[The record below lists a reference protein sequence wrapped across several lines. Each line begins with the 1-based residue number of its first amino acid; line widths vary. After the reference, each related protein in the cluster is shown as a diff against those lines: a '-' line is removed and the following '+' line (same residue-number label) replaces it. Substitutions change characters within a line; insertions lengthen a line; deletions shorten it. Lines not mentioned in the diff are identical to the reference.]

1 MIKANFNSYNAYVT
15 DSLYQWD
22 KDRIL
27 SINGLNLD
35 VAPEIHFTNIS
46 MQRAV
51 ARQSVLSD
59 GVVTVKIPNSFLQ
72 VALTIMAYI
81 GIWEG
86 DTFRTVEVVEIPVIP
101 RVKPSDYTLTDDD
114 EEVYSFNRLEAL
126 VSDLSSK
133 NDANTNK
140 IEAVVDQIDAHGLDI
155 SQIKQNIISLEQAD
169 VLIKSELGKIN
180 DDLGFEIV
188 KAVNGYVKKY
198 ENGKFEAFATT
209 VVNNSEFSWTQ
220 ISNSGIHY
228 AKFTNLGFGITA
240 KTIDGIFCN
249 VRNNGV
255 IWCASV
261 AERASMNSVDGV
273 VMQVGADKTRNTL
286 FYLHV
291 LGTWK

>member
-133 NDANTNK
+133 NDDNTKK
-140 IEAVVDQIDAHGLDI
+140 IDIVIGRIDTHDSDI
-155 SQIKQNIISLEQAD
+155 EKLKQNISSLEQVD
-169 VLIKSELGKIN
+169 VQIKSDLGKITDYIVEQ
-180 DDLGFEIV
+180 DDTE
-188 KAVNGYVKKY
+188 NGYYRKWASGILEQWTHVSRTGIPINTKY
-198 ENGKFEAFATT
+198 GSTVIYTGQYRWEFPIKFINVINVFCSMFKYSTGGSWGNTFGYTNTAATLIGYDFFSRDGAETT
-209 VVNNSEFSWTQ
+209 V
-220 ISNSGIHY
+220 IDAY
-228 AKFTNLGFGITA
+228 AIG
-240 KTIDGIFCN
+240 
-249 VRNNGV
+249 R
-255 IWCASV
+255 
-261 AERASMNSVDGV
+261 
-273 VMQVGADKTRNTL
+273 
-286 FYLHV
+286 
-291 LGTWK
+291 WK

>member
-133 NDANTNK
+133 NDANTRK
-140 IEAVVDQIDAHGLDI
+140 IDIVIGRIDTHESDI
-155 SQIKQNIISLEQAD
+155 KKLKQNISSLEQAD
-169 VLIKSELGKIN
+169 VQIKSDIALLNCELG
-180 DDLGFEIV
+180 E
-188 KAVNGYVKKY
+188 KY
-198 ENGKFEAFATT
+198 IKFENGFLLQ
-209 VVNNSEFSWTQ
+209 W
-220 ISNSGIHY
+220 
-228 AKFTNLGFGITA
+228 GITTHEKYA
-240 KTIDGIFCN
+240 IVSSDVNLPVAYRDAGYRVSLTPGRNGNVIKAFWVGDAAGNNTNRTPTHFNVSSTSDGPTHDRDIEWIAIG
-249 VRNNGV
+249 R
-255 IWCASV
+255 
-261 AERASMNSVDGV
+261 
-273 VMQVGADKTRNTL
+273 
-286 FYLHV
+286 
-291 LGTWK
+291 WK

>member
-133 NDANTNK
+133 NDANTRK
-140 IEAVVDQIDAHGLDI
+140 IDIVIGRIDTHESDI
-155 SQIKQNIISLEQAD
+155 KKLKQNISSLEQAY
-169 VLIKSELGKIN
+169 VQIKSDIALLNCELG
-180 DDLGFEIV
+180 E
-188 KAVNGYVKKY
+188 KY
-198 ENGKFEAFATT
+198 IKFENGFLLQ
-209 VVNNSEFSWTQ
+209 W
-220 ISNSGIHY
+220 
-228 AKFTNLGFGITA
+228 GITTHEKYA
-240 KTIDGIFCN
+240 IVSSDVNLPVAYRDAGYRVSLTPGRNGNVIKAFWVGDAAGNNTNRTPTHFNVSSTSDGPTHDRDIEWIAIG
-249 VRNNGV
+249 R
-255 IWCASV
+255 
-261 AERASMNSVDGV
+261 
-273 VMQVGADKTRNTL
+273 
-286 FYLHV
+286 
-291 LGTWK
+291 WK

>member
-133 NDANTNK
+133 NDANTRK
-140 IEAVVDQIDAHGLDI
+140 IDIVIGRIDTHESDI
-155 SQIKQNIISLEQAD
+155 KKLKQNISSLEQAD
-169 VLIKSELGKIN
+169 VQIKSDIALLNCELG
-180 DDLGFEIV
+180 E
-188 KAVNGYVKKY
+188 KY
-198 ENGKFEAFATT
+198 IKFENGFLLQ
-209 VVNNSEFSWTQ
+209 W
-220 ISNSGIHY
+220 
-228 AKFTNLGFGITA
+228 GITTHEKYA
-240 KTIDGIFCN
+240 IVSSDVNLPVAYRDARYRVSLTPGRNGNVIKAFWVGDAAGNNTNRTPTHFNVSSTSDGPTHDRDIEWIAIG
-249 VRNNGV
+249 R
-255 IWCASV
+255 
-261 AERASMNSVDGV
+261 
-273 VMQVGADKTRNTL
+273 
-286 FYLHV
+286 
-291 LGTWK
+291 WK

>member
-133 NDANTNK
+133 NDANTRK
-140 IEAVVDQIDAHGLDI
+140 IDIVIGRIDTHDSDI
-155 SQIKQNIISLEQAD
+155 KKLKQNISSLEQAD
-169 VLIKSELGKIN
+169 VQIKNDIALLNCELGEKYIKFENGFLLQWGTTTHGKYATVSSDVNLPVAYRDAGYRVSLTPGRNGNLIKEFWVGEASGN
-180 DDLGFEIV
+180 NTNRTPTHFNVSSTSDGPT
-188 KAVNGYVKKY
+188 Y
-198 ENGKFEAFATT
+198 ERDIEWIAIG
-209 VVNNSEFSWTQ
+209 
-220 ISNSGIHY
+220 
-228 AKFTNLGFGITA
+228 
-240 KTIDGIFCN
+240 
-249 VRNNGV
+249 R
-255 IWCASV
+255 
-261 AERASMNSVDGV
+261 
-273 VMQVGADKTRNTL
+273 
-286 FYLHV
+286 
-291 LGTWK
+291 WK

>member
-133 NDANTNK
+133 NDANTRK
-140 IEAVVDQIDAHGLDI
+140 IDIVIGRIDTHESDI
-155 SQIKQNIISLEQAD
+155 KKLKQNISSLEQAD
-169 VLIKSELGKIN
+169 VQIKSDIALLNCELG
-180 DDLGFEIV
+180 E
-188 KAVNGYVKKY
+188 KY
-198 ENGKFEAFATT
+198 IKFENGFLLQ
-209 VVNNSEFSWTQ
+209 W
-220 ISNSGIHY
+220 
-228 AKFTNLGFGITA
+228 GITTHDKYA
-240 KTIDGIFCN
+240 IVSSDVNLPVAYRDAGYRVSLTPGRNGNVIKAFWVGDAAGNNINRTPTHFNVSSTSDGPTHDRDIEWIAIG
-249 VRNNGV
+249 R
-255 IWCASV
+255 
-261 AERASMNSVDGV
+261 
-273 VMQVGADKTRNTL
+273 
-286 FYLHV
+286 
-291 LGTWK
+291 WK